1 MNGFISKILATNLKA
16 EPCKPNNTR
25 HCVKWFLEIT
35 PLRAKN
41 EQVPR
46 SKRYVTVLNTPRKW
60 NHSGKRI

>member
-1 MNGFISKILATNLKA
+1 MNGFSSKILATNLKA

-25 HCVKWFLEIT
+25 HCVKCFLEIT

-46 SKRYVTVLNTPRKW
+46 SKCDVTILNTPRKW